1 MSLLTVDSVGRL
13 MACWD
18 GTTCKVEV
26 QRGCKVEQRSLR
38 IPPYKRKG
46 ILRRMEESKGIAGIP
61 GNSEEIWIL
70 GSGRA
75 TSTRPETSTTPT
87 YPDHNQRG

>member
-1 MSLLTVDSVGRL
+1 MGARLNKGTFTFLFVTSVTFL
-13 MACWD
+13 
-18 GTTCKVEV
+18 
-26 QRGCKVEQRSLR
+26 Q

-70 GSGRA
+70 GHRSRRSWIGTKNRLI
-75 TSTRPETSTTPT
+75 STFLMILLVLHMKPGEPQI
-87 YPDHNQRG
+87 PF

>member
-1 MSLLTVDSVGRL
+1 MGARLNKGTFMFLFVTSVTFL
-13 MACWD
+13 
-18 GTTCKVEV
+18 
-26 QRGCKVEQRSLR
+26 Q

-70 GSGRA
+70 VWMKLMIPRRHWMGG
-75 TSTRPETSTTPT
+75 
-87 YPDHNQRG
+87 